1 MTIKDYVNNVTVTV
15 HEEITNVRVENQE
28 VIVKQYDTI
37 VINNIGG
44 GGGQDPEPPYV
55 TSFVNTTAVT
65 VLALTHGIDV
75 VRDVTVFNESGQK
88 ILCDVSVNQ
97 TNQNVTIEFVQA
109 SSGTI
114 IIF

>member
-1 MTIKDYVNNVTVTV
+1 MIIKDYVNSVTVTV

-37 VINNIGG
+37 VINNIGS
-44 GGGQDPEPPYV
+44 GQDPEPPYV

-75 VRDVTVFNESGQK
+75 VRDVTVLNQSGQK
-88 ILCDVSVNQ
+88 ILCDVSVSQ

>member
-1 MTIKDYVNNVTVTV
+1 MIIKDYVNSITVTV
-15 HEEITNVRVENQE
+15 HEEIANVRVENQE
-28 VIVKQYDTI
+28 VVVKQYDTI
-37 VINNIGG
+37 VIDNSTGG
-44 GGGQDPEPPYV
+44 GTTEPPYV

-75 VRDVTVFNESGQK
+75 VRDVTVLNQSGQK

-97 TNQNVTIEFVQA
+97 SNQNVTIEFVQA